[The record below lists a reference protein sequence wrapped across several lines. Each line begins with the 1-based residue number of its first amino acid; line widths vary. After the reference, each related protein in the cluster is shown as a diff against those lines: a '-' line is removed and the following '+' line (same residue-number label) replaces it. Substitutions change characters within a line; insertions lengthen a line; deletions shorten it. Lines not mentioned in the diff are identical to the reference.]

1 MTKSFAVAT
10 LSRSTT
16 TTAMTLGLKLADSEE
31 EARASAYADQ
41 LPARPE
47 DSWSHKTLAAEIPV
61 ASIPEVQAR
70 DERIATLEAALFVKP
85 APTEVVVPIA
95 VIERDGLV
103 FMVKRSADT
112 LRPSMWEFPGGKVEE
127 QDLEGGAPTDHPV
140 LVRALRRELREELAV
155 TDARVGEAVG
165 SCLFS
170 WRTSVRICAL
180 RVDLGHWEPG
190 SSVSYEH
197 GWFDLDHALDHLPC
211 VPSFYNLYAALKAA
225 IPR

>member
-41 LPARPE
+41 QPARPE

-70 DERIATLEAALFVKP
+70 DERIATLEAALWGMIFH
-85 APTEVVVPIA
+85 AANLE
-95 VIERDGLV
+95 
-103 FMVKRSADT
+103 ADLARADQWST
-112 LRPSMWEFPGGKVEE
+112 
-127 QDLEGGAPTDHPV
+127 GAGRCST
-140 LVRALRRELREELAV
+140 LVRI
-155 TDARVGEAVG
+155 GEAVG

-170 WRTSVRICAL
+170 WRTPVRICAL

-211 VPSFYNLYAALKAA
+211 VPSFYNLYADLKAA